1 MKISGAIFDVDDT
14 LTRSEWV
21 WKGIPEKFL
30 KRHGK
35 VAEPG
40 LDETLALLNT
50 AQIGEYF
57 KEHYFQDSHRS
68 AKSIIWEFG
77 TMGAPYYFFKVPL
90 KPGAKKLVKQLYKQG
105 VKMTILSA
113 NETTLI
119 KAALLRTGILR
130 YFDSIFCGK
139 DAENAKDN
147 PRSFE
152 KARDR
157 LGTPKEETVVFD
169 DSLYAIR
176 TARSAGFQCVAVVD
190 GTEPPE
196 VRAEL
201 EELALFCV
209 SDFRDLLDKLEGPNP

>member
-14 LTRSEWV
+14 LTVSEWV
-21 WKGIPEKFL
+21 WRGIPEKFL

-35 VAEPG
+35 TAEPG
-40 LDETLALLNT
+40 LDDTLMLLNT

-57 KEHYFQDSHRS
+57 KEHYFQDSRRS
-68 AKSIIWEFG
+68 AKSIVWEFG
-77 TMGAPYYFFKVPL
+77 TMGAPYYFFIVPL
-90 KPGAKKLVKQLYKQG
+90 KPGANKLIKQLHRQG
-105 VKMTILSA
+105 VKLTILSA

-139 DAENAKDN
+139 SAENAKDN
-147 PRSFE
+147 PQSFE
-152 KARDR
+152 KARER
-157 LGTPKEETVVFD
+157 LGTPKEETLVVD

-176 TARSAGFQCVAVVD
+176 TAASAGFPCVAVVD
-190 GTEPPE
+190 GEETPE

-209 SDFRDLLDKLEGPNP
+209 SDFHELLDKLEGPNA

>member
-14 LTRSEWV
+14 LTISEWV

-90 KPGAKKLVKQLYKQG
+90 KPGA
-105 VKMTILSA
+105 
-113 NETTLI
+113 
-119 KAALLRTGILR
+119 
-130 YFDSIFCGK
+130 
-139 DAENAKDN
+139 
-147 PRSFE
+147 RSW
-152 KARDR
+152 
-157 LGTPKEETVVFD
+157 
-169 DSLYAIR
+169 
-176 TARSAGFQCVAVVD
+176 
-190 GTEPPE
+190 
-196 VRAEL
+196 
-201 EELALFCV
+201 
-209 SDFRDLLDKLEGPNP
+209 